1 MVKKKLSLIENTT
14 NIVQVYVLLNENYV
28 EDDDNMFR
36 FDYRWIDKLI
46 EVFVWIICLVLK
58 KKTAGFNNFS
68 WNAVLS
74 SLVGRCSPLAGS
86 RSGIVGWDLIFLSFL
101 LSIFAPFLLGF
112 ILFSPKLS
120 LLSYLKLE
128 VNFQLFVGSS
138 GEKQQA
144 GWFHLCSSG
153 PCSHLHK
160 VQANGESNVIEL
172 RLFSQI
178 YFCNTIV
185 LCYILDQ
192 AKYYDHLSGGDQ
204 LPLRAQETASQEA
217 SSSPHQVSLSLI
229 FFCFAQ

>member
-1 MVKKKLSLIENTT
+1 M
-14 NIVQVYVLLNENYV
+14 Q
-28 EDDDNMFR
+28 
-36 FDYRWIDKLI
+36 
-46 EVFVWIICLVLK
+46 
-58 KKTAGFNNFS
+58 
-68 WNAVLS
+68 
-74 SLVGRCSPLAGS
+74 S
-86 RSGIVGWDLIFLSFL
+86 RVHWLGVAAPWLDQGVALWGEIFLSFFL
-101 LSIFAPFLLGF
+101 PFLLG
-112 ILFSPKLS
+112 IPFSPNLS
-120 LLSYLKLE
+120 LLSYLKLLR
-128 VNFQLFVGSS
+128 VNIQLFVGSS
-138 GEKQQA
+138 GEEQQA
-144 GWFHLCSSG
+144 GWLHLCSSG